1 KLMGNNNLDLTTG
14 WKMILIAS
22 LSNLMFKGGIVAM
35 LGHRSLLYKIAF
47 VFGLAVAGG
56 LAVLFLW
63 PEDWVL

>member
-1 KLMGNNNLDLTTG
+1 
-14 WKMILIAS
+14 MILIAS